1 MGDTGWRSSQMSDSR
16 RRGRHISD
24 SEVLSRGRKMGDSG
38 GEVDRRVTMEWRGRQ
53 MDDTERQADRQ

>member
-38 GEVDRRVTMEWRGRQ
+38 GEVDR
-53 MDDTERQADRQ
+53 